1 MDLMQAEGMCDPD
14 KVLRIPQYHPEVGK
28 VDLLSNVTIIDP
40 AVGTAV
46 AILALG
52 GRPKE
57 GRADGRGNV

>member
-1 MDLMQAEGMCDPD
+1 MDLMQAEGMCD
-14 KVLRIPQYHPEVGK
+14 

-52 GRPKE
+52 GRPEE
-57 GRADGRGNV
+57 GRPDGRGNV